1 MAELRSTGAELY
13 QSLNLIHAV
22 GLRLPTMYF
31 AFMDDSSRKR
41 KDVPREGLGALH
53 AYGAVIF
60 SQESLQPYREQL
72 ARLRQELGVPAGT
85 EFKWS
90 PDGGP
95 LHKKWTDLHTA
106 RVRML
111 EVAIELEVRACVVV
125 CAPELMSGWSETDLK
140 SEMLEYLYERVT
152 YTLGEG
158 KGIMIADQPGGGRP
172 DETRWLA
179 DALALDTDGTQY
191 VKPADKHILLPII
204 TTRSDHVDH
213 LQLADL
219 VAAATTALIAGAPA
233 ATPYKE
239 LIYKLL
245 AKNYRGYVGGT
256 GLKFIPSAT
265 YNSRALINLAYW
277 VFGSL
282 GEDGYVLPETASSMG
297 TGLPHLGWIFASNSG
312 LDAPNPN

>member
-1 MAELRSTGAELY
+1 
-13 QSLNLIHAV
+13 
-22 GLRLPTMYF
+22 MYF
-31 AFMDDSSRKR
+31 AFMDDSSRKQ
-41 KDVPREGLGALH
+41 KDVPRQDLGALH

-60 SQESLQPYREQL
+60 PQESLQPYREEL
-72 ARLRQELGVPAGT
+72 AQLRQDLGVPAGT

-95 LHKKWTDLHTA
+95 LHKKWTELHTA

-111 EVAIELEVRACVVV
+111 EAAASLGVRACVVV
-125 CAPELMSGWSETDLK
+125 CAPELMPEWYSESKLK

-152 YTLGEG
+152 YILGENQG
-158 KGIMIADQPGGGRP
+158 VLIADQPGGGRI

-191 VKPADKHILLPII
+191 VKPADKQILLPII

-233 ATPYKE
+233 ADRYKD
-239 LIYKLL
+239 LVYKLL
-245 AKNYRGYVGGT
+245 AKNYRDYAGGA
-256 GLKFIPSAT
+256 GLKFMPSAT
-265 YNSRALINLAYW
+265 YNSKALMNLAHW
-277 VFGSL
+277 VFG
-282 GEDGYVLPETASSMG
+282 EDAYVLPDTASSVG
-297 TGLPHLGWIFASNSG
+297 TVLPHGGWLFASSG
-312 LDAPNPN
+312 GLQAPNTAETQQ

>member
-1 MAELRSTGAELY
+1 
-13 QSLNLIHAV
+13 
-22 GLRLPTMYF
+22 MYF

-41 KDVPREGLGALH
+41 KDVPRDGLGALH
-53 AYGAVIF
+53 AYGAVVF
-60 SQESLQPYREQL
+60 PQEALQPYREQL
-72 ARLRQELGVPAGT
+72 AQLRQELGVPAGT

-95 LHKKWTDLHTA
+95 LHKKWDELHTA

-111 EVAIELEVRACVVV
+111 EAAAELGVRACVVI
-125 CAPELMSGWSETDLK
+125 CAPELMPEWYSESKLK

-152 YTLGEG
+152 YTLGEE
-158 KGIMIADQPGGGRP
+158 KGIVIADQPGGGRK

-191 VKPADKHILLPII
+191 VKPANKQILLPII

-219 VAAATTALIAGAPA
+219 VASATTALIAGAPA
-233 ATPYKE
+233 ADRYKD

-245 AKNYRGYVGGT
+245 AKNSRDYAGGT
-256 GLKFIPSAT
+256 GLKFIPST
-265 YNSRALINLAYW
+265 HYNWRALMNLAYW
-277 VFGSL
+277 VFG
-282 GEDGYVLPETASSMG
+282 EDAYVLPDTASSMG
-297 TGLPHLGWIFASNSG
+297 TALPHGGWIFASNNG
-312 LDAPNPN
+312 LGDPDAAATQP

>member
-1 MAELRSTGAELY
+1 
-13 QSLNLIHAV
+13 
-22 GLRLPTMYF
+22 MYF
-31 AFMDDSSRKR
+31 AFMDDSARKR
-41 KDVPREGLGALH
+41 KDVPRRDLGALH

-60 SQESLQPYREQL
+60 PQESLQPYREQL
-72 ARLRQELGVPAGT
+72 AQLRQELSIPVGT

-95 LHKKWTDLHTA
+95 LHKKWNELHTA

-111 EVAIELEVRACVVV
+111 KAAAELEVRACVVV
-125 CAPELMSGWSETDLK
+125 CAPELMAGWSETKLK

-152 YTLGEG
+152 YALGDE
-158 KGIMIADQPGGGRP
+158 KGIVIADQPGGGRT

-191 VKPADKHILLPII
+191 VKPANKQILLPII

-219 VAAATTALIAGAPA
+219 VAAATTALIAGAPTA
-233 ATPYKE
+233 DRYKD

-245 AKNYRGYVGGT
+245 VKNYRDYAGGA
-256 GLKFIPSAT
+256 GLKFIPSAS
-265 YNSRALINLAYW
+265 YNSKALMNLAYW
-277 VFGSL
+277 VFG
-282 GEDGYVLPETASSMG
+282 EDAYVIPDTGSSVGTVLPHG
-297 TGLPHLGWIFASNSG
+297 GWIFASNSG
-312 LDAPNPN
+312 LGDTPTVGTQQ

>member
-1 MAELRSTGAELY
+1 MWSVLGFPA
-13 QSLNLIHAV
+13 
-22 GLRLPTMYF
+22 MYF

-60 SQESLQPYREQL
+60 PQESLQPYREQL

-95 LHKKWTDLHTA
+95 LHKKWSDLHTA

-111 EVAIELEVRACVVV
+111 EAAIELNVRACVVV
-125 CAPELMSGWSETDLK
+125 CAPELMPGWSETKLK
-140 SEMLEYLYERVT
+140 GEMLEYLYERVT
-152 YTLGEG
+152 YALGEDE
-158 KGIMIADQPGGGRP
+158 GIMIADQPGGGRP

-191 VKPADKHILLPII
+191 VKPADKQVLLPII

-219 VAAATTALIAGAPA
+219 VAAATTALIAGARTA
-233 ATPYKE
+233 NPYKE

-245 AKNYRGYVGGT
+245 ARNIRGYVGGT
-256 GLKFIPSAT
+256 GLKFIPSARS
-265 YNSRALINLAYW
+265 NWRALMNLAYW
-277 VFGSL
+277 VFGSF
-282 GEDGYVLPETASSMG
+282 GEDAYVLPETASSVG
-297 TGLPHLGWIFASNSG
+297 TVLPHSAWIFASSSG
-312 LDAPNPN
+312 LDDPGPETEL

>member
-1 MAELRSTGAELY
+1 
-13 QSLNLIHAV
+13 
-22 GLRLPTMYF
+22 MYF
-31 AFMDDSSRKR
+31 AFMDDSAREE
-41 KDVPREGLGALH
+41 KDVPRGGLGPLH

-60 SQESLQPYREQL
+60 PKDSLQPYREQL
-72 ARLRQELGVPAGT
+72 AQLRTDLGVPAGT

-111 EVAIELEVRACVVV
+111 ESAADLGVKACVVV
-125 CAPELMSGWSETDLK
+125 CAPKLMPTWSEAELK

-152 YTLGEG
+152 YTLGEE
-158 KGIMIADQPGGGRP
+158 KGIVIADQPGGGRK

-179 DALALDTDGTQY
+179 DALELDTDGTQY
-191 VKPADKHILLPII
+191 VKPADKQILLPII

-219 VAAATTALIAGAPA
+219 VAAATTALIAGAPRA
-233 ATPYKE
+233 DRYTD

-245 AKNYRGYVGGT
+245 AKNYRDYAGGT
-256 GLKFIPSAT
+256 SLKFIPSAQG
-265 YNSRALINLAYW
+265 NWRALMNLAHW
-277 VFGSL
+277 VFGEDAYVVPESSSSL
-282 GEDGYVLPETASSMG
+282 GYT
-297 TGLPHLGWIFASNSG
+297 LPHGAWMYGSDNGLTTAPSTTETEQIASEAGPASADGN
-312 LDAPNPN
+312 

>member
-1 MAELRSTGAELY
+1 
-13 QSLNLIHAV
+13 
-22 GLRLPTMYF
+22 MYF
-31 AFMDDSSRKR
+31 AFMDDSARKR
-41 KDVPREGLGALH
+41 EDVPRQGLGELH

-60 SQESLQPYREQL
+60 PHDSLQPYREQL
-72 ARLRQELGVPAGT
+72 AQLRQDLGVPAGT

-95 LHKKWTDLHTA
+95 LHKKWNDLHTA

-111 EVAIELEVRACVVV
+111 EGAAQLGVRACVVV
-125 CAPELMSGWSETDLK
+125 CAPELMPGWSEAELK

-152 YTLGEG
+152 YAIGDE
-158 KGIMIADQPGGGRP
+158 KGVVIADQPGGGRI

-191 VKPADKHILLPII
+191 VKPADKQILLPII

-219 VAAATTALIAGAPA
+219 VAAATTALAAGASTA
-233 ATPYKE
+233 ARYKD

-245 AKNYRGYVGGT
+245 MKNYRDFAGGT
-256 GLKFIPSAT
+256 GLKFIPSAS
-265 YNSRALINLAYW
+265 YNSRALMNLAHW
-277 VFGSL
+277 VFG
-282 GEDGYVLPETASSMG
+282 EDAYVIPDTSSSMG
-297 TGLPHLGWIFASNSG
+297 TVLPHGGWIFASSSG
-312 LDAPNPN
+312 LDDPTAAGTQQ